1 MPVAGP
7 EERALVELV
16 REAEAAGRGEEAV
29 RLAEE
34 RLEMGRRRLGLRPA
48 KEKSSIPGFT
58 SGDGRAIL
66 RGMEAIDSV
75 PRGGGRRRV
84 AVALEAAMWRFAQ
97 RRQERRRRQIT
108 EQLRDLAL
116 IREIAAAHNDPGRR
130 AVIREEAL
138 REELRLL
145 REAREAGGWRQALAA
160 LHPAS
165 PAARMVGVEI
175 ES

>member
-7 EERALVELV
+7 EERALVDLV
-16 REAEAAGRGEEAV
+16 REAEASGRHEEAV

-34 RLEMGRRRLGLRPA
+34 RLEMGRRRLGIGPVA
-48 KEKSSIPGFT
+48 KKSSRPGFT
-58 SGDGRAIL
+58 SAEGRAIL
-66 RGMEAIDSV
+66 RGMEAIEAV
-75 PRGGGRRRV
+75 PSGAGRRRV
-84 AVALEAAMWRFAQ
+84 AVALEAAMRRFAQ

-108 EQLRDLAL
+108 ERLRDLAL
-116 IREIAAAHNDPGRR
+116 TREIAAAHVDPVRR

-145 REAREAGGWRQALAA
+145 REARSVGGLRQALAA

-165 PAARMVGVEI
+165 TAARIAGA
-175 ES
+175 ESEP